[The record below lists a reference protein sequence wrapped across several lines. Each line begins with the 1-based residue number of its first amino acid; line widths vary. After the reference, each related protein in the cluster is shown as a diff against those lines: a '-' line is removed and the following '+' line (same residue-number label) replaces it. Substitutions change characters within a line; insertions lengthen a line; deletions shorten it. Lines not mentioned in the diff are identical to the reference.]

1 MMSFISLFGDSEH
14 SIRWLEVLF
23 DASVKSILVLAL
35 AAGLSL
41 ALRRSSAAFRH
52 LIWLLAVASCLCLPV
67 IFVTLPG
74 WRLPVVVPQM
84 LPLTEATPGL
94 EGNLDVPQLP
104 SPERRVETP
113 RQPTSQIDPNHE
125 TARLPNTAQAASI
138 NSALPLQEAGWWAM
152 PTLWACI
159 GIAWGIG
166 ILIVLVPLL
175 TGLVGI
181 WRIARRSQRVT
192 DGPLAALVGELV
204 QQLGLKRRVTLLR
217 SEAEM
222 PLTWGI
228 IRPQVLIP
236 TDAENWSPDQQRAV
250 LLHELAHVQRWDW
263 LTQMLAHISCAIYW
277 FNPLVWV
284 ADRRMRLERE
294 RACDD
299 HVLTAG
305 CRATDYAE
313 HLLEIARTSRP
324 STFTARAA
332 VAMAQPS
339 WIEKRLRVILAPDR
353 NRQPVTKVTVT
364 VSVLTVAC
372 LVLLIG
378 IMRLAEAVTDE
389 ELLQQI
395 RETMRARPERS
406 EQTPT
411 DVEREAMMELF
422 TKRLEN
428 GLELSERFL
437 SMYPESEKRD
447 EAWMYKIGCL
457 LGLRKQEEANAEIET
472 FLKAFPKSKY
482 AFEIRSVKIG
492 QLEADGKYK
501 EALAELDKLD
511 HPATLPRVYEQK
523 AQLYSRMHEWE
534 KAAEYSLLAAELTL
548 GKPAPDFT
556 LKDIGGET
564 VSLKDF
570 RGKVVLLDFWAT
582 WCGPCIHELPELK
595 ALYEKHKDNPDFA
608 FISISSDVNDETVA
622 KFVANN
628 EMPWI
633 HIRETE
639 ELQAKFNV
647 NGIPHY
653 TVIGKNGLIHDN
665 NVFDDDLDAVISS
678 LLAATPGKPDQANI
692 AKLHELRANLHN
704 RRGEREQAI
713 SEYEQALRLQPN
725 NIGLVITLG
734 QLYGDGQ
741 SEKVLALYNQALPRL
756 VEANQSKAGADSR
769 LGHVA
774 FDFAQFYDEQGN
786 AEKCWQAFQIAMEND
801 PEGHLAK
808 QAKRMTGVFSAI
820 RDRSAFKAFTEAA
833 PETEADRRLDER
845 NRKRSEFRNERLKAW
860 KSFLSIEA
868 DGEIFTGVVL
878 NSMGHLVVSDIVAD
892 ASNIRAKLTNYSPAK
907 VVARDVEARLAV
919 LKVEG
924 AKYLRPVEMGTVDDL
939 EEYAP
944 FDSARANGRTGRTFP
959 SIGQITARGYSQQS
973 RGQITETS
981 ASVRTLEIDKAGK
994 ISSFQISERDRS
1006 PLSDAFIHYDGKLL
1020 GLCVDDAVINKGS
1033 ERNLTGPKYNVVSI
1047 DQIQA
1052 SLERMD
1058 VTNLLGAKALPMPD
1072 QPFSYFVEAE
1082 HFTRLDGEQLLYKLF
1097 LKGNDEAASGGE
1109 YLAAL
1114 AEEKPTAER
1123 LSAWLVY
1130 KVDIPEA
1137 GDYAIWLRTLS
1148 HGGKSDSF
1156 CVATDVEPNLLI
1168 CDTRSYGQWGWVPA
1182 TDRHSRRTVGAFY
1195 FTKGKH
1201 EIRIYVRE
1209 PRTQLDALYLTNVL
1223 RLTAS
1228 DVADRFNAL
1237 K

>member
-125 TARLPNTAQAASI
+125 TARLPNTVQEASI

-192 DGPLAALVGELV
+192 NGPLATLVSELV

-324 STFTARAA
+324 STFVARAA

-353 NRQPVTKVTVT
+353 NRQPVTKIAVT
-364 VSVLTVAC
+364 VSILTVAC

-378 IMRLAEAVTDE
+378 IMRLAEAVKDE

-395 RETMRARPERS
+395 RETMRSRPERS
-406 EQTPT
+406 GQTPT
-411 DVEREAMMELF
+411 DAEMEAMMEQV
-422 TKRLEN
+422 TKRLED

-437 SMYPESEKRD
+437 RMYPESKKRD

-457 LGLRKQEEANAEIET
+457 WGSRREAEANAEIEA

-482 AFEIRSVKIG
+482 AFAIRSVKIS
-492 QLEADGKYK
+492 QFEQEGKYK
-501 EALAELDKLD
+501 EALAELDKIE
-511 HPATLPRVYEQK
+511 HPATLPEVYEAK

-534 KAAEYSLLAAELTL
+534 KAAEYRLRAAELTL

-556 LKDIGGET
+556 LKDIGGKT

-582 WCGPCIHELPELK
+582 WCGPCIHELPGLK
-595 ALYEKHKDNPDFA
+595 ALYEKHKDNPDFVL
-608 FISISSDVNDETVA
+608 ISISSDVNDETVA
-622 KFVANN
+622 KFVSEN

-647 NGIPHY
+647 IGIPHY

-725 NIGLVITLG
+725 NIELVIALG
-734 QLYGDGQ
+734 QLYGEGQ
-741 SEKVLALYNQALPRL
+741 SEKVLALYDQALPRL
-756 VEANQSKAGADSR
+756 VEANQSKTGTDFR
-769 LGHVA
+769 LGGA
-774 FDFAQFYDEQGN
+774 SFNFAEFYAEQGN

-808 QAKRMTGVFSAI
+808 QAKRMTGRFSVI
-820 RDRSAFKAFTEAA
+820 SDRSAFKAFMEAA
-833 PETEADRRLDER
+833 AETELDRRRDEM
-845 NRKRSEFRNERLKAW
+845 NRKLSKFGNEQFEARQ
-860 KSFLSIEA
+860 SFLPVEA
-868 DGEIFTGVVL
+868 DGVIFMGVIL
-878 NSMGHLVVSDIVAD
+878 NSTGHLLVPDIVAD
-892 ASNIRAKLTNYSPAK
+892 AASIRAELTDYLPAK
-907 VVARDVEARLAV
+907 VVARDSEARLAV

-924 AKYLRPVEMGTVDDL
+924 ARYLRPVEMGTVDDL
-939 EEYAP
+939 KEYAP
-944 FDSARANGRTGRTFP
+944 FDYTMANGRTRRAFP
-959 SIGQITARGYSQQS
+959 IISLITARDDSGQS
-973 RGQITETS
+973 RGGEIVIITGHR
-981 ASVRTLEIDKAGK
+981 VDTLEIDTAGN
-994 ISSFQISERDRS
+994 IRSFQIRVSQP
-1006 PLSDAFIHYDGKLL
+1006 PLSDAYVHYDGKLL
-1020 GLCVDDAVINKGS
+1020 GFCVDDEGVYEN
-1033 ERNLTGPKYNVVSI
+1033 NDPKYNIVPI

-1052 SLERMD
+1052 SLERMG
-1058 VTNLLGAKALPMPD
+1058 VANLLGTEGLPMPD
-1072 QPFSYFVEAE
+1072 KPFSYFVEAE
-1082 HFTRLDGEQLLYKLF
+1082 HFTRLDGEKRPDKLF
-1097 LKGNDEAASGGE
+1097 LKGNDEAASGGA

-1114 AEEKPTAER
+1114 TEEKPTAEKQ
-1123 LSAWLVY
+1123 SAWLVY
-1130 KVDIPEA
+1130 EVDLPED

-1148 HGGKSDSF
+1148 HDAKSDSF
-1156 CVATDVEPNLLI
+1156 CLATDIEPNLLN
-1168 CDTRSYGQWGWVPA
+1168 CYARSYGQWGWVPA
-1182 TDRHSRRTVGAFY
+1182 IDRLSRRTVGVFY

-1209 PRTQLDALYLTNVL
+1209 LRTQLDAIYLTNVL

>member
-1 MMSFISLFGDSEH
+1 MMSLISLFGDSEH

-23 DASVKSILVLAL
+23 DASVKSIVVLAL
-35 AAGLSL
+35 AAGLNL

-52 LIWLLAVASCLCLPV
+52 LMWLLAVASCLCLPV
-67 IFVTLPG
+67 ISVTLPG
-74 WRLPVVVPQM
+74 WRLPVVVPHT

-104 SPERRVETP
+104 SPALQVESP
-113 RQPTSQIDPNHE
+113 RQPTPQIDSNGE
-125 TARLPNTAQAASI
+125 TAGLPNTVEV
-138 NSALPLQEAGWWAM
+138 SALPSQETRWWAM
-152 PTLWACI
+152 PTLWTCI

-166 ILIVLVPLL
+166 MLIVLLPLL

-192 DGPLAALVGELV
+192 DGPLAALVSELV
-204 QQLGLKRRVTLLR
+204 EQLGLKRRVTLLR
-217 SEAEM
+217 SEAGM

-236 TDAENWSPDQQRAV
+236 ADAENWSPAQQRTV

-313 HLLEIARTSRP
+313 HLLEIARTPRMSALA
-324 STFTARAA
+324 TRAA

-353 NRQPVTKVTVT
+353 NRRPVTKVAVT
-364 VSVLTVAC
+364 VSILTVAC

-378 IMRLAEAVTDE
+378 IMRLAEAVEDE

-395 RETMRARPERS
+395 REAVLWRPEPS

-411 DVEREAMMELF
+411 DAEMAVMMEQLM
-422 TKRLEN
+422 KRLET

-437 SMYPESEKRD
+437 RMYPESAKRD
-447 EAWMYKIGCL
+447 EAWRYKIGCL
-457 LGLRKQEEANAEIET
+457 LGLRREEEANAEIEA

-482 AFEIRSVKIG
+482 ALEMLSVKIQLLG
-492 QLEADGKYK
+492 QDGKYK

-511 HPATLPRVYEQK
+511 HPATLPKVYEQK
-523 AQLYSRMHEWE
+523 AGLYSRMGEWE
-534 KAAEYSLLAAELTL
+534 KAAEYRLRAAELTL
-548 GKPAPDFT
+548 GKLAPDFT
-556 LKDIGGET
+556 LKTIGGDT

-582 WCGPCIHELPELK
+582 WCGPCIHELPGLK

-608 FISISSDVNDETVA
+608 LISISSDVNDETVA
-622 KFVANN
+622 KFVASN

-639 ELQAKFNV
+639 ALQAKFNV
-647 NGIPHY
+647 IGIPHY
-653 TVIGKNGLIHDN
+653 TVIDKNGLIREDN
-665 NVFDDDLDAVISS
+665 LRGGRALNAVISP
-678 LLAATPGKPDQANI
+678 LLAQAPGAPDQTNI
-692 AKLHELRANLHN
+692 AKLHELRGNLHN
-704 RRGEREQAI
+704 QRGEREQAI

-725 NIGLVITLG
+725 NIELVIALG
-734 QLYGDGQ
+734 RLYGDGQ
-741 SEKVLALYNQALPRL
+741 SEKVLALYDQALPRL

-774 FDFAQFYDEQGN
+774 FGFAQSYDEQGN

-820 RDRSAFKAFTEAA
+820 RDKSAFKAFTEAA
-833 PETEADRRLDER
+833 PETEADRRLDEQ

-878 NSMGHLVVSDIVAD
+878 NSTGHLVVSDIVAD
-892 ASNIRAKLTNYSPAK
+892 ASNIRAKVTNYSPAK
-907 VVARDVEARLAV
+907 VVARDAEARLAV

-944 FDSARANGRTGRTFP
+944 FDSAGANGRTGRTFP

-994 ISSFQISERDRS
+994 ISSFQISDRDRS

-1020 GLCVDDAVINKGS
+1020 GLCVDDAVMNKGS
-1033 ERNLTGPKYNVVSI
+1033 ERNLTGSKYNVVSI

-1052 SLERMD
+1052 SLERMG

-1082 HFTRLDGEQLLYKLF
+1082 HFTRLDGEQLPYKLF
-1097 LKGNDEAASGGE
+1097 LKGNDGVVSGGE

-1130 KVDIPEA
+1130 EVDIPEA

-1148 HGGKSDSF
+1148 HDGKSDSF
-1156 CVATDVEPNLLI
+1156 CIATDVEPNLLN
-1168 CDTRSYGQWGWVPA
+1168 CDTRNYGQWGWVSA
-1182 TDRHSRRTVGAFY
+1182 IDRRASQTVSAFY

-1209 PRTQLDALYLTNVL
+1209 PRTQLDAIYLTNVL